1 MRDFDDETSFYNAS
15 TLKNDSMSKV
25 MILTYLS
32 IKGTSLIMS
41 LINFIENSVLIDVPP
56 MTIYV

>member
-1 MRDFDDETSFYNAS
+1 MRDFDDEISFYNVS
-15 TLKNDSMSKV
+15 TLKKDSMPKV

>member
-1 MRDFDDETSFYNAS
+1 MRDFDDEISFYNVS
-15 TLKNDSMSKV
+15 TLKKDSMSKV